1 MAVTGD
7 NSTFK
12 AGLRR
17 HIVDSL
23 SSKFDFDS
31 RDKFFLFVGKVAGWT
46 AGGTFGSIDDTRS
59 EDLEINRNIVGMKQI
74 DANSVF
80 RMIPRYDWTNNVIYT
95 PYDDT
100 VEMAGTTG
108 YVMTSS
114 YNIYKCMANN
124 NNAAS
129 GVEPTGTKTNGN
141 TTTSDGY
148 IWKYMYTVPEPYRYY
163 IDDDFIPVTKL
174 RTKGTSLETQNQWAT
189 QTNAIRGGIETVLFV
204 AGTDF
209 SSASQPLRTLLLPS
223 GAEGS
228 ETLIGAAAGATQMN
242 LNLSY
247 WGPSNLN
254 KSDDALNGLSV
265 TITSGD
271 GAGQRRKITDYEGAT
286 AKISFD
292 TPLLKSIPAGSQ
304 YEIAPSVNIY
314 GDGISAEAFARLYDY
329 DTDNTSRKQIK
340 EIIITNPGKDYTY
353 ANVEV
358 APAVL
363 YASLSSKPT
372 VRAIISPQHGHG
384 ADIANEL
391 NATTLLMVTNIDQDE
406 DSKFFLANDVRQ
418 YGIIKNPILNDFD
431 ANYQDVN
438 NYPYRI
444 AGSTSVLNTYIEVA
458 AGSVSSFL
466 SEGQYTIGNYIV
478 GKDSKATAKIQG
490 WGPATD
496 RNRGLLTVSNVQG
509 RFIAPVDSTGTGEFI
524 SEFSQSGANW
534 AFSPA
539 TNVATISAF
548 DEIYQNTTP
557 SFSCTTTLGISNAA
571 GNLTSNSY
579 PLDSGVTG
587 ASAGA
592 GCTGCP
598 LATVLNWTVNPG
610 RTGGDLVLTNVQGT
624 FNTGDFVGSSTS
636 ASTTTVINTIT
647 PPDIYPGS
655 GEIIYAQNMLPIEK
669 DPEQREQ
676 YQVILK
682 F

>member
-23 SSKFDFDS
+23 VGKFDFDS
-31 RDKFFLFVGKVAGWT
+31 RDKFFLFIGKVDGWT
-46 AGGTFGSIDDTRS
+46 AGGTFGSIADTRS
-59 EDLEINRNIVGMKQI
+59 EDLELNRNIVGMKQI
-74 DANSVF
+74 DTNGVF
-80 RMIPRYDWTNNVIYT
+80 RMIPRYDWTNNTIYT

-100 VEMAGTTG
+100 VDMTGKTG

-114 YNIYKCMANN
+114 YHIYKCMGNN
-124 NNAAS
+124 NGAAS
-129 GVEPTGTKTNGN
+129 AVAPSGTKTVGN
-141 TTTSDGY
+141 TVTSDGY
-148 IWKYMYTVPEPYRYY
+148 VWKYMYTVPEPYRYY
-163 IDDDFIPVTKL
+163 IDDDYIPVTKL
-174 RTKGTSLETQNQWAT
+174 RTKGTSLETQNQWST
-189 QTNAIRGGIETVLFV
+189 QTNAIRGGIETVLFT
-204 AGTDF
+204 AGGNYTNNTVL
-209 SSASQPLRTLLLPS
+209 AS

-228 ETLIGAAAGATQMN
+228 DILIGAEAGATQMN
-242 LNLSY
+242 VNFKHFKT
-247 WGPSNLN
+247 NLN
-254 KSDDALNGLSV
+254 KADDDLNGLSI
-265 TITSGD
+265 TITTGD
-271 GAGQRRKITDYEGAT
+271 GAGQRRKITDYDGAT

-292 TPLLKSIPAGSQ
+292 TPLLKAVPIGSR

-314 GDGISAEAFARLYDY
+314 GDGVSAEAFARLYDY
-329 DTDNTSRKQIK
+329 EESNSTRKEIK
-340 EIIITNPGKDYTY
+340 EIVITNPGKDYTF
-353 ANVEV
+353 ADFEF
-358 APAVL
+358 APAAILPSVGSGGPGT
-363 YASLSSKPT
+363 A
-372 VRAIISPQHGHG
+372 RAIISPQYGHG
-384 ADIANEL
+384 ADVANEL
-391 NATTLLMVTNIDQDE
+391 NATTILMVANVDEDE
-406 DSKFFLANDVRQ
+406 DSKFFLGNEVRQ
-418 YGIIKNPILNDFD
+418 YGIIKNPILNDYD
-431 ANYQDVN
+431 SNLQDVN
-438 NYPYRI
+438 GYPYRV
-444 AGSTSVLNTYIEVA
+444 AGSATVLNTYLEVA
-458 AGSVSSFL
+458 AGSTSSFL
-466 SEGQYTIGNYIV
+466 SEGQYTVGNYII

-524 SEFSQSGANW
+524 SEFSQSGDNW
-534 AFSPA
+534 SFAPV
-539 TNVATISAF
+539 TDVATVSAF

-557 SFSCTTTLGISNAA
+557 AFSCTTTLGISNAA
-571 GNLTSNSY
+571 GNLTVNSY

-587 ASAGA
+587 ASAAA

-598 LATVLNWTVNPG
+598 TATVLAWTVNDG
-610 RTGGDLVLTNVQGT
+610 GTGGDLVLVDVRGT
-624 FNTGDFVGSSTS
+624 FATGDKVGSSTS